1 MTDAFRQDSQKLL
14 RAPNILVAADTFP
27 SSLAPLLPLDKE
39 AVTDIRE
46 TKGVN
51 LHHGLSRSLISL
63 GGSWNQ
69 VGQDFVGNADGVY
82 PDKCGIS
89 DDGNRIVVATPREST
104 YHIYGGVVRVYDR
117 AEDGWVQVGPDS
129 VGFFGTRR
137 GWTTKISGDGSTIAV
152 GERLWGRHSGGFR
165 GRVLVFKL
173 NEDDVWTLI
182 GKFEGEADTD
192 DRTGRHISLSGNG
205 EAIVIGDR
213 RNNNWTGRVR
223 VYTYN
228 GTGTSWFEVG
238 TAYGE
243 SIDDVLGNPV
253 DISTDGKTVAMG
265 CENCNSVSIYDI
277 SDPTSGLVPIGAIS
291 GDGAEDKFGCGAS
304 LSANGNVIAVGACGP
319 NISQVKVFQKND
331 QGNWPRY
338 GNTIDGF
345 SVGDVIYLQLSLS
358 SDGQTLAILTHILMI
373 TCVYSVW
380 LGTIGNKQDQT

>member
-69 VGQDFVGNADGVY
+69 VGQDFVGNADGAK
-82 PDKCGIS
+82 PFQCGIS

-205 EAIVIGDR
+205 EAIVIGVH
-213 RNNNWTGRVR
+213 RNNKSTGRVY
-223 VYTYN
+223 VYTYD
-228 GTGTSWFEVG
+228 GTSWTLVG
-238 TAYGE
+238 TVDGDSASGRFGY
-243 SIDDVLGNPV
+243 SV
-253 DISTDGKTVAMG
+253 DISTDGNTVAAG
-265 CENCNSVSIYDI
+265 CRRCNSVRIYDT
-277 SDPTSGLVPIGAIS
+277 SDGLVKIGDIPS
-291 GDGAEDKFGCGAS
+291 DGADDEFGCGVS
-304 LSANGNVIAVGACGP
+304 LSANGNVIAIASCGT